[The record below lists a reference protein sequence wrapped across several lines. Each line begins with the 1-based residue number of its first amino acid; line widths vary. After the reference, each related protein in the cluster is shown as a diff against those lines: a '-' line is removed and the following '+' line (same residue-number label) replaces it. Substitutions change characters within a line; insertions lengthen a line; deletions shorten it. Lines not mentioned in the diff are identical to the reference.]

1 MNVEYFISKRLINT
15 KKNKNV
21 FSRPIVRITISAIAL
36 SVAVMII
43 SLSTLFGFKKEITDQ
58 IININSHIEIT
69 SNKYDSLSEYR
80 SPILATRELKKSIL
94 KNKEVVSIR
103 EVVYEYGLI
112 KTSDEFLGV
121 RVKGIVP
128 SEWKKLEENILSG
141 KIIDS
146 ENSILISSSISKK
159 LRLGVGDSIYVYFP
173 SSKERLEKTKMPNVK
188 HLKVCGIYK
197 TSMSE
202 FDTKL
207 VFANIDKLRKIKS
220 WDDSDVEL
228 LEVSVK
234 DLKNV
239 NRVRDELSVSI
250 DRFFNKNVDS
260 INDLYPEI
268 FDWLDLQD
276 INVRIIIIL
285 MILVCV
291 MNIISSILI
300 LVLERTRLIGI
311 LKSIG
316 CLNWSIRKIFIYNAM
331 YFVFRGLLWG
341 NLIAFFLLFIQ
352 YNFNILKLD
361 EEMYYMD
368 TIAVSFNL
376 LSIIILN
383 LGVALVCFLMMIIPS
398 IIITKISVVKAIRF
412 N

>member
-1 MNVEYFISKRLINT
+1 MTIPLASI
-15 KKNKNV
+15 
-21 FSRPIVRITISAIAL
+21 IVASSDTE
-36 SVAVMII
+36 
-43 SLSTLFGFKKEITDQ
+43 ST
-58 IININSHIEIT
+58 INIS
-69 SNKYDSLSEYR
+69 
-80 SPILATRELKKSIL
+80 TRK
-94 KNKEVVSIR
+94 
-103 EVVYEYGLI
+103 
-112 KTSDEFLGV
+112 
-121 RVKGIVP
+121 VK
-128 SEWKKLEENILSG
+128 
-141 KIIDS
+141 D
-146 ENSILISSSISKK
+146 
-159 LRLGVGDSIYVYFP
+159 
-173 SSKERLEKTKMPNVK
+173 
-188 HLKVCGIYK
+188 H
-197 TSMSE
+197 
-202 FDTKL
+202 
-207 VFANIDKLRKIKS
+207 
-220 WDDSDVEL
+220 

-285 MILVCV
+285 MILVCI

-341 NLIAFFLLFIQ
+341 NLIAFFLLLIQ
-352 YNFNILKLD
+352 YNFNILTLD